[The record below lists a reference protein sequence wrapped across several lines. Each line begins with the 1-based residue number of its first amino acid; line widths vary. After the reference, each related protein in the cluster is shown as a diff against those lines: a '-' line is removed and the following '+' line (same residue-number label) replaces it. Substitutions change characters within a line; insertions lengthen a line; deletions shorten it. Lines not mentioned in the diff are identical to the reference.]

1 MMEEKNRR
9 DSIEHIK
16 TLFDQIS
23 QDYDAVYLQ
32 SLEARVFGYVTG
44 KHLQQFLPADKNAVI
59 LDAGGGTGRWTRPLA
74 KMGYRVVL
82 CDISSGMLAQAEKKL
97 HEENLLDKVE
107 IRVEDIASLSF
118 ETERFEFVMCE
129 DGPFSITP
137 DTEKAATE
145 LVRVLKRGGIIWTG
159 GVGRYPAVLQEL
171 KTDSEKALAL
181 AQGEYHYVQYK
192 GAQARVFTPQELE
205 ELFRKNG
212 ITMEK
217 MYGYRIATQF
227 FPPGYAE
234 KDGRMV
240 KTGPSYSELFINKI
254 AEIELLLSEEPSLLG
269 MAEYIQVVGR
279 KG

>member
-1 MMEEKNRR
+1 MEEKNKG
-9 DSIEHIK
+9 DGIEQIK
-16 TLFDQIS
+16 ALFDQLA
-23 QDYDAVYLQ
+23 QDYEDVYLQ
-32 SLEARVFGYVTG
+32 SLEARVFGNVTG

-97 HEENLLDKVE
+97 REENLLDNVE

-118 ETERFEFVMCE
+118 ERERFDFVMCE

-159 GVGRYPAVLQEL
+159 GVGRYPVVLQEL
-171 KTDSEKALAL
+171 KTDPEKALTL
-181 AQGEYHYVQYK
+181 AQGEHHYVQYK
-192 GAQARVFTPQELE
+192 GAPARVFTPQELE

-212 ITMEK
+212 ITIEK

-227 FPPGYAE
+227 FPPGYGE

-240 KTGPSYSELFINKI
+240 KTGLSYSESFINKI
-254 AEIELLLSEEPSLLG
+254 AEIELLLSEDPSLLG
-269 MAEYIQVVGR
+269 MADYIQIVGR

>member
-1 MMEEKNRR
+1 MEEKNKK
-9 DSIEHIK
+9 DGIEHIK
-16 TLFDQIS
+16 ALFDQIA
-23 QDYDAVYLQ
+23 QDYEDVYLQ
-32 SLEARVFGYVTG
+32 SLEPRVFGYVTG

-97 HEENLLDKVE
+97 REENLLDKVE

-118 ETERFEFVMCE
+118 ETERFDFVMCE

-145 LVRVLKRGGIIWTG
+145 LVRVLKRGEIIWTG
-159 GVGRYPAVLQEL
+159 GVGRYPVVLQAL
-171 KTDSEKALAL
+171 KTDPEKTLAL

-212 ITMEK
+212 VTMER

-227 FPPGYAE
+227 FPPGYTE

-240 KTGPSYSELFINKI
+240 KTGPSYSESFINKV
-254 AEIELLLSEEPSLLG
+254 AEIELVLSEEPSLLG
-269 MAEYIQVVGR
+269 MADYIQIVGR

>member
-1 MMEEKNRR
+1 MEEKNKK
-9 DSIEHIK
+9 DGIEHIK
-16 TLFDQIS
+16 ALFDQIS
-23 QDYDAVYLQ
+23 QDYEDVYLQ
-32 SLEARVFGYVTG
+32 SLEPRVFGYVTG

-97 HEENLLDKVE
+97 REENLLDKVE

-159 GVGRYPAVLQEL
+159 GVGRYSVVLREL
-171 KTDSEKALAL
+171 TTDPEKTLKLAR
-181 AQGEYHYVQYK
+181 GEYHYVQYK
-192 GAQARVFTPQELE
+192 GGPARVFTPQELE

-212 ITMEK
+212 VTMER
-217 MYGYRIATQF
+217 MYGYRIATQL
-227 FPPGYAE
+227 FPPGYEE

-240 KTGPSYSELFINKI
+240 KTGPTYSESFINKV

-269 MAEYIQVVGR
+269 MAEYIQIVGR

>member
-1 MMEEKNRR
+1 MEEKNKE
-9 DSIEHIK
+9 DGIEHIK
-16 TLFDQIS
+16 ALFDQIS
-23 QDYDAVYLQ
+23 QDYEDVYLQ

-97 HEENLLDKVE
+97 REESLLDKVQ
-107 IRVEDIASLSF
+107 IQVEDIASLSF
-118 ETERFEFVMCE
+118 ESERFDFVMCE

-137 DTEKAATE
+137 DTEKAAEE
-145 LVRVLKRGGIIWTG
+145 LSRVLKRGGIIWTG
-159 GVGRYPAVLQEL
+159 GVGRYPVVLQAL
-171 KTDSEKALAL
+171 KTDPEKALTL

-192 GAQARVFTPQELE
+192 GAQARVFSPQELE

-212 ITMEK
+212 ITMER

-234 KDGRMV
+234 KEGRMV
-240 KTGPSYSELFINKI
+240 KTGPAYTESFINKI
-254 AEIELLLSEEPSLLG
+254 VEIELLLSEDPSLLG
-269 MAEYIQVVGR
+269 MADYIQIVGR
-279 KG
+279 KR